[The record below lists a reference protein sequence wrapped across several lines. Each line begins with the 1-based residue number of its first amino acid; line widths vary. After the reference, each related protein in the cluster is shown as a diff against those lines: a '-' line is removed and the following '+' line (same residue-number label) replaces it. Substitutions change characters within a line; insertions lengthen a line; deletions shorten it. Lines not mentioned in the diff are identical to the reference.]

1 VNVAFYAPLK
11 PPDHPTPS
19 GDRAVARMLLRALR
33 AGGHRVTLAS
43 RLRSLDRHGDPRAQA
58 RIRAR
63 GARLATGLV
72 ARLAAQPASQRPDV
86 WFTYHLYHKA
96 PDWLGPP
103 VSRALG
109 IPYLVAEASHAPKQA
124 GGPWDEG
131 YRAAAAA
138 LACAA
143 RVVVLNPADE
153 PCVRRLLGSAAALDR
168 LAPFI
173 DARASARRARAP
185 GAGRP
190 LHAALGIPEGVPLLV
205 TVAMMRPGAKL
216 ASYRLLAD
224 ALGRLQD
231 RAWSLLI
238 IGDGPAAAEVRAALR
253 PLATRVHFAG
263 QVPPAELPGWLAGCD
278 LHLWPAVDEAW
289 GMAFLEAAAAGV
301 PSVAGR
307 EGGVASVVAHGR
319 TGVLVPPRDSGAFAA
334 ATAALLEDPAH
345 RALLAGAAAK
355 CVLTHHDLA
364 AASRALGRILTTAV
378 SPVAAV
384 RAAAC
389 P

>member
-33 AGGHRVTLAS
+33 AGGHRVTVAS
-43 RLRSLDRHGDPRAQA
+43 RLRSLERHGDPRAQA
-58 RIRAR
+58 RIRDR
-63 GARLATGLV
+63 GARLAAALA
-72 ARLAAQPASQRPDV
+72 ARLAAQPPARRPDA

-109 IPYLVAEASHAPKQA
+109 IPYLVAEGSHAPKQA
-124 GGPWDEG
+124 GGPWEEG

-138 LACAA
+138 LASAA
-143 RVVVLNPADE
+143 RVLVLNPVDE
-153 PCVRRLLGSAAALDR
+153 PCVRQLLGTAAPLVR

-185 GAGRP
+185 GAGRAR
-190 LHAALGIPEGVPLLV
+190 HTALGIPEDVPLLV
-205 TVAMMRPGAKL
+205 TVAMMRHGAKL
-216 ASYRLLAD
+216 ASYRLLGE
-224 ALGRLQD
+224 ALGRLRD
-231 RAWSLLI
+231 RDWALLV
-238 IGDGPAAAEVRAALR
+238 IGDGAAGAEVRAALQ
-253 PLATRVHFAG
+253 PVASRVHFAG
-263 QVPPAELPGWLAGCD
+263 RVPPAELPAWLAGCD

-307 EGGVASVVAHGR
+307 EGGVASVVAHDC
-319 TGVLVPPRDSGAFAA
+319 TGVLVPPRDPVAFAE
-334 ATAALLEDPAH
+334 ATASLLDDPSRRAALA
-345 RALLAGAAAK
+345 
-355 CVLTHHDLA
+355 A
-364 AASRALGRILTTAV
+364 AASRRVLARHDLLPASRALDRILG
-378 SPVAAV
+378 AAV
-384 RAAAC
+384 RAAA
-389 P
+389 PAAAGVRP